1 MKKHNIIWNISIIGI
16 IIGGLITLISYMK
29 FEKANRHYNLSITN
43 GNFDTA
49 YAWSDDVEK
58 FKIILIIG
66 AIILVISLICFIGS
80 VMTTQQKTVE
90 NISNNKNDLK
100 SPNTTN
106 KIKELKNMY
115 DNGLITEEEFQDK
128 KKDLLDKM

>member
-1 MKKHNIIWNISIIGI
+1 MKKHNTIWNISIVGI

-43 GNFDTA
+43 GNFDSA

-66 AIILVISLICFIGS
+66 AIILVVSLICFIGS
-80 VMTTQQKTVE
+80 IMSSSQNNID
-90 NISNNKNDLK
+90 NISDNKSDSK
-100 SPNTTN
+100 SLNATD
-106 KIKELKNMY
+106 KIIELKNMY
-115 DNGLITEEEFQDK
+115 NSGLITEEEFQDK
-128 KKDLLDKM
+128 KKDILDKM